1 MMLLRL
7 SKIGLWGL
15 LVFGILLQLWLKDR
29 HLLWTLFFYA
39 MPKPCLALLAAGLA
53 YFSRRRGRI
62 TAGLVCLMI
71 TAWWLASSYRGGLEI
86 QPAAAA
92 RKAADEVT
100 MLYWN
105 LARPVGLDAE
115 MVSLMKAW
123 QPDIAA
129 FVEPGQSVETL
140 LAEYEKQLPG
150 YRAAWMPRG
159 ILWLARVPSRYR
171 DRGKLDGI
179 GAYALFYVEGLGST
193 FPVVVADVHPGYPRK
208 VQLQQVL
215 AHSSGRRDAILV
227 GDFNTPLE
235 SIFFADYRARFQNA
249 LEVAGTGF
257 KETWPIGLPLLSLDH
272 FWTGPD
278 WQILQAQKIWDLTG
292 SDHAALWVKLKR
304 R

>member
-62 TAGLVCLMI
+62 VAGLACLVI
-71 TAWWLASSYRGGLEI
+71 TAWWLAASYHSGPEI
-86 QPAAAA
+86 QPSSAAA
-92 RKAADEVT
+92 KATDEVT

-115 MVSLMKAW
+115 MVALVKAW

-129 FVEPGQSVETL
+129 FVEPGKNVETL
-140 LAEYEKQLPG
+140 LTEYEKQLPG

-159 ILWLARVPSRYR
+159 ILWLTRVPSRYR

-179 GAYALFYVEGLGST
+179 GAYARFDVDGLGPT

-208 VQLQQVL
+208 AQLQEVL
-215 AHSSGRRDAILV
+215 THSLERRDAILV

-235 SIFFADYRARFQNA
+235 SVFFENYRARFQNA
-249 LEVAGTGF
+249 QEVAGTGF

-272 FWTGPD
+272 FWIGPD
-278 WQILQAQKIWDLTG
+278 WQVLQTQKIWDLAG

>member
-1 MMLLRL
+1 MLLLRI
-7 SKIGLWGL
+7 SKTGLWTL
-15 LVFGILLQLWLKDR
+15 LVFGVLLQLWLKDR
-29 HLLWTLFFYA
+29 HLLWTVFFYA

-53 YFSRRRGRI
+53 LFSKQSRRFM
-62 TAGLVCLMI
+62 AGLSCVVI
-71 TAWWLASSYRGGLEI
+71 TAWWLSASYRSGPEI
-86 QPAAAA
+86 LSAASAT
-92 RKAADEVT
+92 KATDEVT

-105 LARPVGLDAE
+105 LARPAGLDAE
-115 MVSLMKAW
+115 MVALMKTW

-129 FVEPGQSVETL
+129 FVEPGKNVETL

-150 YRAAWMPRG
+150 YRVAWMPRG

-179 GAYALFYVEGLGST
+179 GAYARFDVDGLGPT
-193 FPVVVADVHPGYPRK
+193 FPVVVADVYPGRDRK
-208 VQLQQVL
+208 AQLREAL
-215 AHSSGRRDAILV
+215 THSLDRRDAILV

-235 SIFFADYRARFQNA
+235 SVFFEDYRVKFQNA

-257 KETWPIGLPLLSLDH
+257 KETWPLGLPLLSLDH
-272 FWTGPD
+272 FWVGPD
-278 WQILQAQKIWDLTG
+278 WQILQAQKIWQLTG

>member
-1 MMLLRL
+1 MTLLRL

-53 YFSRRRGRI
+53 LFSKQRGRLM
-62 TAGLVCLMI
+62 AGLSCLAI
-71 TAWWLASSYRGGLEI
+71 TAWWLSASYRRGPEI
-86 QPAAAA
+86 LPSVAA
-92 RKAADEVT
+92 RKADDEVT

-105 LARPVGLDAE
+105 LARPAALDEE
-115 MVSLMKAW
+115 MIALMKTW
-123 QPDIAA
+123 QPDMAA
-129 FVEPGQSVETL
+129 FVEPGKNVETL
-140 LAEYEKQLPG
+140 LAEYEKQLPA
-150 YRAAWMPRG
+150 YHAAWMPRG
-159 ILWLARVPSRYR
+159 ILWLTRVPSRYR

-179 GAYALFYVEGLGST
+179 GAYARFDVDGLGPT

-208 VQLQQVL
+208 AQLQEVL
-215 AHSSGRRDAILV
+215 THSLDRRDAILV

-235 SIFFADYRARFQNA
+235 SVFFEDYHAKFQNA
-249 LEVAGTGF
+249 LEAAGSGF
-257 KETWPIGLPLLSLDH
+257 KETWPIGLPLLSIDH
-272 FWTGPD
+272 FWIGPD
-278 WQILQAQKIWDLTG
+278 WQILQAQKIWDLSG